1 LTFPKIELHV
11 HLEGTVR
18 PRTLLDIAR
27 RNALPLPA
35 DTEEGLTELY
45 RYRDFTHFLSVWAM
59 TTRVLQGE
67 ADFRQVV
74 VDYAREA
81 AAHGAVYVEGI
92 FTPAEPVRRGTRWD
106 EVFTGYCDGA
116 QQAREET
123 GVEVRLTP
131 DIPRGYPLEYADL
144 TARHAIRYRDQG
156 VVGLGIGGS
165 EEIPPERFE
174 RAFAVGRD
182 GGLASVPHAG
192 EWAGARS
199 VWGALETL
207 RADRIRHGVRAV
219 EDGALVSELAGRRVV
234 LDVCL
239 ISNVVTRAFGSL
251 SEHPLPRLTAAGV
264 RCSLSTDDPAMF
276 GTDLSREYDAAA
288 SLGMDAERFYW
299 AGVEGALCDEATR
312 TRLAQRGRATDWS
325 ALQAAATESG

>member
-1 LTFPKIELHV
+1 MTVPKIELHV
-11 HLEGTVR
+11 HLEGTIR
-18 PRTLLDIAR
+18 PGTLLGIAR

-35 DTEEGLTELY
+35 DTEEELARLY
-45 RYRDFTHFLSVWAM
+45 RYRDFTQFLSVWAM
-59 TTRVLQGE
+59 TTKVLQRE

-74 VDYAREA
+74 VDYAHEA

-92 FTPAEPVRRGTRWD
+92 FTPAEPVRRGTAWD

-131 DIPRGYPLEYADL
+131 DIPRGYPVEYGEL
-144 TARHAIRYRDQG
+144 TARHALRYRDRG
-156 VVGLGIGGS
+156 VVGLGLGGS
-165 EEIPPERFE
+165 EEFPPELFE
-174 RAFAVGRD
+174 HAFAVGRD

-239 ISNVVTRAFGSL
+239 TSNVVTRSVGSL
-251 SEHPLPRLTAAGV
+251 VEHPLPRLMAAGV
-264 RCSLSTDDPAMF
+264 SCSLSTDDPAMF
-276 GTDLSREYDAAA
+276 GTDLSREYEAAA
-288 SLGMDAERFYW
+288 SIGAGAERLYE
-299 AGVEGALCDEATR
+299 AGVEGALCDETTR
-312 TRLAQRGRATDWS
+312 TRLAELGRSTDWS
-325 ALQAAATESG
+325 ALAGRARDGG